1 MSDFEKSCYI
11 NCPTHKKERF
21 IFFRKCW
28 KCEIKKRC
36 KTISEVKLL
45 IPLKSHLKL

>member
-11 NCPTHKKERF
+11 KCKVHKKERF
-21 IFFRKCW
+21 LFFRKCW

-36 KTISEVKLL
+36 KNISEAKLL
-45 IPLKSHLKL
+45 IQFKNHLKT